1 MRLVFD
7 LGGVVFRWRP
17 DEFLM
22 RLLPMRAPNPTAA
35 RALAGTFFESFGGD
49 WGEFDRGRI
58 EVDALVERIAT
69 RIGFRPDEARL
80 VIDAIPDELQP
91 IPATVDLLR
100 RLHGVGRPLFF
111 LSNMP
116 LPYAAH
122 LESAHDLF
130 GCFQAGV
137 FSSRVG
143 LIKPEPAMFAHA
155 ARAFGAQPSELVL
168 IDDIQGNVEAARA
181 AGWRA
186 LRFDDA
192 AQCAVDLAAIGLA

>member
-17 DEFLM
+17 DDFLT
-22 RLLPMRAPNPTAA
+22 RLLPARAPNAAAA
-35 RALAGTFFESFGGD
+35 RALASTFFQSFGGD
-49 WGEFDRGRI
+49 WGEFDRGCI
-58 EVDALVERIAT
+58 EVDALASRIAA
-69 RIGFRPDEARL
+69 RIGFTLDEVRL

-91 IPATVDLLR
+91 MPGTVDLLC
-100 RLHGVGRPLFF
+100 RLYAGGRPLFF

-130 GCFQAGV
+130 GCFEGGV

-192 AQCAVDLAAIGLA
+192 AQCAMDLAAIGLA